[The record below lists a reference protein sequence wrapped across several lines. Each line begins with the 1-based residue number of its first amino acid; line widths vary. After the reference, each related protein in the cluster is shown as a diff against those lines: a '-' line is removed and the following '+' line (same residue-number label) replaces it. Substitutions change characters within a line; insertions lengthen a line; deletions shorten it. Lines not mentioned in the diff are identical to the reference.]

1 MNTTIRHALLIVFLA
16 ALTACSSFKKDSNNQ
31 EKNTADQTAVS
42 AQDEPADS
50 TQDQAALMA
59 EMKARQEAEAAR
71 QAAAEKAKAE
81 AEAKARA
88 EAEKAR
94 AEAEKAAAMAK
105 QEAEMKAR
113 QEAEAARQAAAEK
126 ARAQGEEKARAEAE
140 KAAAMAKQEAEMKA
154 RQEAEAARQAA
165 AEKAK
170 AEAEA
175 KARAEAEKAAA
186 MAKQEAEMKARQEAE
201 AARQAAEEKVK
212 AEAEKAR
219 AQAEEKA
226 RAEAQ
231 KAAAAAAAVA
241 ATAAKAATNTPPPSK
256 ASIADLGNTLTPLGA
271 EKAGTADGLIPAWT
285 GGITKPPAGYK
296 PGDHHPNP
304 FPNDKPKFV
313 ITGQNYTQYADKL
326 TPGQIAMFKKYPD
339 SFRMPI
345 YQSRRSTAFPQRTYD
360 MTIKNAR
367 TGKLVADGEGVADVA
382 EGFPFPLPYNTSDPA
397 KAVIW
402 NHKMKYKGYGGVRY
416 NNQAAPTSRGAWTLI
431 KLREELLGKYWK
443 PGMTLADLNNILLY
457 FYQEVEAP
465 ARLAGSVLLVHET
478 LNQKAQPRQAWV
490 YNPGQRRV
498 RRAPNV
504 AYDNPGTASDGLRTS
519 DMTDMFNG
527 AMDRF
532 DWKLVGKKIIYIPY
546 NAYKLHAK
554 DVDFNKLVTPHHL
567 NPDFMRYEPHRVW
580 VVEATLKPGKRH
592 INKRRTYYLDE
603 DSWQIVLTDHY
614 DKRGQLWRYSEG
626 HPINYYDVP
635 LLWTT
640 IETHNDLQNGRY
652 LAVGLDNHDP
662 VNTFNQDLNEADF
675 TPQALR
681 KRGRR

>member
-31 EKNTADQTAVS
+31 EENTADQTAVS

-59 EMKARQEAEAAR
+59 EMKARQEAEA
-71 QAAAEKAKAE
+71 
-81 AEAKARA
+81 
-88 EAEKAR
+88 KAR
-94 AEAEKAAAMAK
+94 AEAEKAAT
-105 QEAEMKAR
+105 
-113 QEAEAARQAAAEK
+113 
-126 ARAQGEEKARAEAE
+126 
-140 KAAAMAKQEAEMKA
+140 
-154 RQEAEAARQAA
+154 
-165 AEKAK
+165 
-170 AEAEA
+170 
-175 KARAEAEKAAA
+175 

-212 AEAEKAR
+212 AAAEKAK

-231 KAAAAAAAVA
+231 KAAAAVA

-662 VNTFNQDLNEADF
+662 VNTFNVELNEADF

>member
-1 MNTTIRHALLIVFLA
+1 MKRFMHMIW
-16 ALTACSSFKKDSNNQ
+16 LTAAFSLLYGCSMLKEDTQNKGAYQTQTETKAEAEAEKAKQMQAKHEAEMKAHAEAEAEKAKK
-31 EKNTADQTAVS
+31 
-42 AQDEPADS
+42 
-50 TQDQAALMA
+50 MA
-59 EMKARQEAEAAR
+59 EMKAKHEAEMKAR
-71 QAAAEKAKAE
+71 AEAKAKARAKAE
-81 AEAKARA
+81 AEKAKHEAEMKARA
-88 EAEKAR
+88 EAE
-94 AEAEKAAAMAK
+94 AEKAKKM
-105 QEAEMKAR
+105 AEMKA
-113 QEAEAARQAAAEK
+113 K
-126 ARAQGEEKARAEAE
+126 H
-140 KAAAMAKQEAEMKA
+140 EAEM
-154 RQEAEAARQAA
+154 
-165 AEKAK
+165 
-170 AEAEA
+170 
-175 KARAEAEKAAA
+175 
-186 MAKQEAEMKARQEAE
+186 
-201 AARQAAEEKVK
+201 
-212 AEAEKAR
+212 
-219 AQAEEKA
+219 KA

-231 KAAAAAAAVA
+231 KATTNASAAMPVLQ
-241 ATAAKAATNTPPPSK
+241 KAAIS
-256 ASIADLGNTLTPLGA
+256 DLGTSLTPLGA
-271 EKAGTADGLIPAWT
+271 ERAGTPDGLIPPWT

-313 ITGQNYTQYADKL
+313 ITAKNYKQHADKL
-326 TPGQIAMFKKYPD
+326 TPGQIAMFEKYPD

-345 YQSRRSTAFPQRTYD
+345 YQSRRTTAFPQRTYD
-360 MTIKNAR
+360 MTIRNAK

-382 EGFPFPLPYNTSDPA
+382 EGFPFPLPYNTSNPA
-397 KAVIW
+397 KAAMW

-532 DWKLVGKKIIYIPY
+532 DWKLVGKKIIYTPY
-546 NAYKLHAK
+546 NAYKLHGA

-626 HPINYYDVP
+626 HPINYYEVP

-662 VNTFNQDLNEADF
+662 VNTFNQELNEADF

>member
-1 MNTTIRHALLIVFLA
+1 MNRTIRTTLWIAMLA
-16 ALTACSSFKKDSNNQ
+16 SLSACSALKKGDESAQ
-31 EKNTADQTAVS
+31 EKQITQASQAAPDKDHMTT
-42 AQDEPADS
+42 DDS
-50 TQDQAALMA
+50 GDQAAMMA
-59 EMKARQEAEAAR
+59 RMKAEQEAAAEKARAEKEAQAR

-81 AEAKARA
+81 AE
-88 EAEKAR
+88 
-94 AEAEKAAAMAK
+94 
-105 QEAEMKAR
+105 MKAR
-113 QEAEAARQAAAEK
+113 QAA
-126 ARAQGEEKARAEAE
+126 
-140 KAAAMAKQEAEMKA
+140 
-154 RQEAEAARQAA
+154 QAA

-175 KARAEAEKAAA
+175 QARAAAEQKAQQAAA
-186 MAKQEAEMKARQEAE
+186 MAKQQAEEQARQAAQAAAEKAKAEAEMKARQVA
-201 AARQAAEEKVK
+201 QAA
-212 AEAEKAR
+212 AEKAK
-219 AQAEEKA
+219 EKA
-226 RAEAQ
+226 A
-231 KAAAAAAAVA
+231 KAAAAATV
-241 ATAAKAATNTPPPSK
+241 ATAASKTPAPSK

-271 EKAGTADGLIPAWT
+271 EKAGTADGLIPPWT

-304 FPNDKPKFV
+304 FPNDKPQFV
-313 ITGQNYTQYADKL
+313 ITGQNYSQYADKL

-339 SFRMPI
+339 SFRMPV

-360 MTIKNAR
+360 MTIKNAK

-397 KAVIW
+397 KAVMW

-580 VVEATLKPGKRH
+580 VVEANLKPGKRH
-592 INKRRTYYLDE
+592 INKRRTFYLDE

>member
-1 MNTTIRHALLIVFLA
+1 MKTKLQQASLILLLA
-16 ALTACSSFKKDSNNQ
+16 ALTGCSTFKKDSTDKGAAVASRPDA
-31 EKNTADQTAVS
+31 EQTS
-42 AQDEPADS
+42 RQPTE
-50 TQDQAALMA
+50 DQAAMMA
-59 EMKARQEAEAAR
+59 RMKAQQEAEAAK
-71 QAAAEKAKAE
+71 QAA
-81 AEAKARA
+81 
-88 EAEKAR
+88 AEKAR
-94 AEAEKAAAMAK
+94 AEAEKAAAMAP
-105 QEAEMKAR
+105 AS
-113 QEAEAARQAAAEK
+113 
-126 ARAQGEEKARAEAE
+126 
-140 KAAAMAKQEAEMKA
+140 MASKKGG
-154 RQEAEAARQAA
+154 
-165 AEKAK
+165 
-170 AEAEA
+170 
-175 KARAEAEKAAA
+175 
-186 MAKQEAEMKARQEAE
+186 
-201 AARQAAEEKVK
+201 
-212 AEAEKAR
+212 
-219 AQAEEKA
+219 
-226 RAEAQ
+226 
-231 KAAAAAAAVA
+231 
-241 ATAAKAATNTPPPSK
+241 NTSSLPAPGK
-256 ASIADLGNTLTPLGA
+256 ASINQLGKSLTPLGA

-296 PGDHHPNP
+296 AGDHHPDP
-304 FPNDKPKFV
+304 FPNDKPKFT

-345 YQSRRSTAFPQRTYD
+345 YQSRRTASFPQRTYE
-360 MTIKNAR
+360 MTIKNAK

-397 KAVIW
+397 KAAMW

-416 NNQAAPTSRGAWTLI
+416 NNQAAPTARGAWTLI

-554 DVDFNKLVTPHHL
+554 DLDFNKLVTPHHL

-580 VVEATLKPGKRH
+580 VVEANLKPGKRH
-592 INKRRTYYLDE
+592 INKRRTFYLDE

-635 LLWTT
+635 LIWTT